1 MASLHAKKLP
11 ENVRQR
17 GKNYYFRFRDQEGKQ
32 KETPLGPDL
41 SVAKGIAKKLAS
53 RLVDIRAGTA
63 NPREAAWADAERKPL
78 TDHVHD
84 WHAYL
89 TSKGDVAKHA
99 DQSRDRVLRLIESAK
114 VLRIS
119 GLTISGVQ
127 IALADLRLIKG
138 RKGRKQLS
146 DCSVAHHAR
155 AIKSFSRWLWRDGR
169 VREDALVHMG
179 LPEVNDSIARRALEA
194 EQAAALIAKTPTERT
209 RASMTGPDRAI
220 LYATAVGTGLRINE
234 LLSLTPESFDLDA
247 DPPSVT
253 CLGENTKNGRLAIQP
268 IRPEL
273 AEMLRPWLAGK
284 PPGKP
289 VFAMR
294 IDAAAMV
301 LRRDLEAAGVD
312 SAAEYD
318 FHCLRHTYVTLLIK
332 SGASVKVCQE
342 LARHADPKLTLS
354 LYTHLTVH
362 DVARGLEGLS
372 HTLPTTGVSMGL
384 TGTDG
389 QVAISSPGRSQ
400 VDPARQSAKMIAPKA
415 TSRDQYTDIPGARR
429 RFRTVTD
436 LWRLGL

>member
-1 MASLHAKKLP
+1 MASLRSSKLP

-17 GKNYYFRFRDQEGKQ
+17 GKNYYFRSRENGKQ

-41 SVAKGIAKKLAS
+41 GVARGIAKKLAA
-53 RLVDIRAGTA
+53 RQVDIRAGTA
-63 NPREAAWADAERKPL
+63 DPREAAWADAERRPL

-84 WHAYL
+84 WRAYL
-89 TSKGDVAKHA
+89 ISKGDVAKHA
-99 DQSRDRVLRLIESAK
+99 DQSRERVKRLIESAK
-114 VLRIS
+114 ILRIS
-119 GLTISGVQ
+119 GLTISTIQ
-127 IALADLRLIKG
+127 MALSDLRLIKG
-138 RKGRKQLS
+138 RKGRQQLS
-146 DCSVAHHAR
+146 DSSVAHHAR
-155 AIKSFSRWLWRDGR
+155 AVKSFSRWLWRDGR

-194 EQAAALIAKTPTERT
+194 EEAAALIATVPTLRR
-209 RASMTGPDRAI
+209 RAGLTGADRAI
-220 LYATAVGTGLRINE
+220 VYAVAMGTGLRLAE
-234 LLSLTPESFDLDA
+234 LQSLTPESFDLDA
-247 DPPSVT
+247 PQPTVT
-253 CLGENTKNGRLAIQP
+253 CLGEHTKNGKEAIQP

-284 PPGKP
+284 APGKP
-289 VFAMR
+289 VFA
-294 IDAAAMV
+294 INYDDAARTV
-301 LRRDLEAAGVD
+301 RLDLKAAGID
-312 SAAEYD
+312 SAASYD

-342 LARHADPKLTLS
+342 LARHADPKLTMN

-372 HTLPTTGVSMGL
+372 HILPTTGVSKGL

-400 VDPARQSAKMIAPKA
+400 VDPTGQSVIMIAPKA

-429 RFRTVTD
+429 RFRVVAD
-436 LWRLGL
+436 FRCLAL